1 MESRK
6 YIKTI
11 QEFINQ
17 NILEEINI
25 TNTYFDKKKNFLEN
39 FDREIKSMIDSITK
53 ELNIILPTVI
63 RLLEIHM
70 K

>member
-17 NILEEINI
+17 NIL
-25 TNTYFDKKKNFLEN
+25 DFLYVATPGYDPGSN
-39 FDREIKSMIDSITK
+39 PLQGFAFT
-53 ELNIILPTVI
+53 
-63 RLLEIHM
+63 RLA
-70 K
+70 